1 MAGLNRLFSL
11 PANLTRMER
20 SKQRMALAAVTA
32 CGFLTAFAF
41 SGVNV
46 ALEKIASDLNLSAV
60 ALSWV
65 TLACILA
72 TGALLM
78 PMARVSDFRGRK
90 TVFLFG
96 LAGFALFCFASALAP
111 NGRVLILTQA
121 LQGVAAA
128 FLFSTT
134 VAITT
139 LSQPPQTR
147 GRALGLQVSGVYLG
161 ITLGPVL
168 GGILTQNLGWRGL
181 FMVLGALNL
190 VNFVVPLFTLR
201 GVEWREAKTA
211 PFDVRGSAVWIVALS
226 ALIIGF
232 SNLPGALGYG
242 LIAAGILGLAG
253 FVWVES
259 RAQDPILNVDLL
271 RRNRVFASANA
282 ALFINYAATT
292 GMAFLMSLY
301 LLYNR
306 GLDAQTAGFVLVA
319 GPFVQAAVSPVA
331 GRLADRFEA
340 RLVASVG
347 MAFCAVGLFALAFL
361 KETTPYGFVIATLC
375 VVGLGFGLFSSPI
388 IHAVMGSV
396 DRRYVSVA
404 AATSSTMRVT
414 GQSFSMG
421 IVALVLAVIVGR
433 HEISASDHVH
443 LMTSIRT
450 TFVVFA
456 SLCVIGVIASL
467 AGGGRETA
475 QAIAQQPGPGA
486 DLPGA
491 DHPTASDEAPREA

>member
-1 MAGLNRLFSL
+1 MV
-11 PANLTRMER
+11 
-20 SKQRMALAAVTA
+20 LAAVTA

-46 ALEKIASDLNLSAV
+46 ALEQIASDLNLSAV

-65 TLACILA
+65 TLSSILA

-90 TVFLFG
+90 AVFLVG
-96 LAGFALFCFASALAP
+96 LAGFAVFCFASGLAP
-111 NGRVLILTQA
+111 NGTVLIVTQA
-121 LQGVAAA
+121 LQGVAGA

-134 VAITT
+134 VTLTT
-139 LSQPPQTR
+139 LSFPPETR

-168 GGILTQNLGWRGL
+168 GGILTHNVGWRGL
-181 FMVLGALNL
+181 FLVLGALNL
-190 VNFVVPLFTLR
+190 ANFVVPLFTLR
-201 GVEWREAKTA
+201 GLEWREAKTA
-211 PFDVRGSAVWIVALS
+211 PFDIRGSVAWVVALA

-232 SNLPGALGYG
+232 SYVPGAIGYG
-242 LIAAGILGLAG
+242 LIAAGVLALAG
-253 FVWVES
+253 FVVLES
-259 RAQDPILNVDLL
+259 RAADPILNVDLW

-292 GMAFLMSLY
+292 GLAFLMSLY
-301 LLYNR
+301 LLYDR

-319 GPFVQAAVSPVA
+319 GPFVQALVSPIA
-331 GRLADRFEA
+331 GRLADRLEA
-340 RLVASVG
+340 RLVAATG
-347 MAFCAVGLFALAFL
+347 MALCAAGLFAFTVLR
-361 KETTPYGFVIATLC
+361 ETTSYGYVIAVLC

-388 IHAVMGSV
+388 IHTVMGSV

-404 AATSSTMRVT
+404 AATSSTMRVA

-421 IVALVLAVIVGR
+421 IAALVLAVVVGR
-433 HEISASDHVH
+433 HEISAADHVN

-450 TFVVFA
+450 TFLIFA
-456 SLCVIGVIASL
+456 SLCVVGVAAALI
-467 AGGGRETA
+467 
-475 QAIAQQPGPGA
+475 GPGRRKA
-486 DLPGA
+486 AEERRGA
-491 DHPTASDEAPREA
+491 GR

>member
-1 MAGLNRLFSL
+1 VFVKIASIVPAGAPTSPAKLFQ
-11 PANLTRMER
+11 MER
-20 SKQRMALAAVTA
+20 SKQRMVLAAVTA

-46 ALEKIASDLNLSAV
+46 ALEQIASDLNLSAV

-65 TLACILA
+65 TLGSILA
-72 TGALLM
+72 TGTLLM

-90 TVFLFG
+90 AVFLVG
-96 LAGFALFCFASALAP
+96 LAGFAVFCFASAFAP
-111 NGRVLILTQA
+111 NATVLILTQV

-134 VAITT
+134 VTIVT
-139 LSQPPQTR
+139 LSYPPEAR

-168 GGILTQNLGWRGL
+168 GGILTENLGWRGL
-181 FMVLGALNL
+181 FLVLGALNL
-190 VNFVVPLFTLR
+190 VNFAVPLFTLR
-201 GVEWREAKTA
+201 GLEWREAKTA
-211 PFDVRGSAVWIVALS
+211 PFDVRGSIVWMCALS

-232 SNLPGALGYG
+232 SYVPGPIGYSLVG
-242 LIAAGILGLAG
+242 AGVVGLAA
-253 FVWVES
+253 FVRVES
-259 RAQDPILNVDLL
+259 QAADPILNVDLL

-282 ALFINYAATT
+282 ALFINYAATM
-292 GMAFLMSLY
+292 GMTFLISLY

-319 GPFVQAAVSPVA
+319 GPFVQAVVSPAA
-331 GRLADRFEA
+331 GRLADRLEA
-340 RLVASVG
+340 RLVASAG
-347 MAFCAVGLFALAFL
+347 MALCAAGLFAFAFL
-361 KETTPYGFVIATLC
+361 SETTSYGYVIGVLC

-404 AATSSTMRVT
+404 AATSSTMRVA

-421 IVALVLAVIVGR
+421 IAALVLAVMVGR
-433 HEISASDHVH
+433 REITASDHVH
-443 LMTSIRT
+443 LMSSIRT
-450 TFVVFA
+450 TFLIFA
-456 SLCVIGVIASL
+456 SLCVIGVAASL
-467 AGGGRETA
+467 V
-475 QAIAQQPGPGA
+475 GPGRRKPE
-486 DLPGA
+486 LP
-491 DHPTASDEAPREA
+491 